1 MRAWSTR
8 NRSRRPGT
16 SPRVDR
22 VESIDPTV
30 GITLKIL
37 GTVRASDQWEA
48 SGEFRRKLLTAFAEN
63 GIEIPGPRVAL
74 PEPDGAGV
82 PAPGPTAEELVAG
95 ELKSDDGPQGPATWP
110 DSHGRTLRRGR
121 AASSGV
127 DAGEVAATR

>member
-1 MRAWSTR
+1 MADDPKWK
-8 NRSRRPGT
+8 RRILEP
-16 SPRVDR
+16 PRVDR

-74 PEPDGAGV
+74 PDPDGAG
-82 PAPGPTAEELVAG
+82 AAAAGPTEEELVAG
-95 ELKSDDGPQGPATWP
+95 E
-110 DSHGRTLRRGR
+110 
-121 AASSGV
+121 
-127 DAGEVAATR
+127 